1 MEITLIAEI
10 ATIIGSVSILL
21 TLIFVVIELKKNVDQ
36 ARTANIATRD
46 QQYSQYT
53 RYWLQTDN
61 LALIVKGRENYEA
74 LSISEKLKFEN
85 YIEERIRM
93 FSFSLS
99 TSRLSSTPEFHYNRI
114 KAFLKYDG
122 AMKCYEHLVAENVIP
137 TVWQKAI
144 HLALE

>member
-1 MEITLIAEI
+1 MGITLIAEI
-10 ATIIGSVSILL
+10 ATIIGSLSILL

-61 LALIVKGRENYEA
+61 LALIVKGRENYET
-74 LSISEKLKFEN
+74 LSVSEKLKFEN

-99 TSRLSSTPEFHYNRI
+99 TSRLSSTPEFHYNRV

-122 AMKCYEHLVAENVIP
+122 AMKCCEHLVAENVIP

>member
-1 MEITLIAEI
+1 MPRIYLFHSLFKAFYNYN
-10 ATIIGSVSILL
+10 L
-21 TLIFVVIELKKNVDQ
+21 DQ

-61 LALIVKGRENYEA
+61 LALIVKGRENYET
-74 LSISEKLKFEN
+74 LSVSEKLKFEN

-99 TSRLSSTPEFHYNRI
+99 TSRLSSTPEFHYNRV

-122 AMKCYEHLVAENVIP
+122 AMKCYEYLVAENVIP

-144 HLALE
+144 HPALE

>member
-1 MEITLIAEI
+1 MGITLIAEI

-61 LALIVKGRENYEA
+61 LALIVKGRENYET
-74 LSISEKLKFEN
+74 LTVLEKLKFEN

-93 FSFSLS
+93 FSFSLN
-99 TSRLSSTPEFHYNRI
+99 TSRLSSTPEFHYNRVR
-114 KAFLKYDG
+114 AFLKYDG
-122 AMKCYEHLVAENVIP
+122 AMKCYEHLVSENVIP

-144 HLALE
+144 QPAIE

>member
-1 MEITLIAEI
+1 M
-10 ATIIGSVSILL
+10 
-21 TLIFVVIELKKNVDQ
+21 
-36 ARTANIATRD
+36 
-46 QQYSQYT
+46 
-53 RYWLQTDN
+53 
-61 LALIVKGRENYEA
+61 ALIVKGRENYEA
-74 LSISEKLKFEN
+74 LSILEKLKFEN

-99 TSRLSSTPEFHYNRI
+99 TSRLSSTPEFHYNRV